1 MTIAL
6 KSLTLP
12 STLTSIVQGAFE
24 MSGLTSIA
32 IPEK

>member
-1 MTIAL
+1 
-6 KSLTLP
+6 LP

-24 MSGLTSIA
+24 MSVLTSIA